1 MHRKRRG
8 WTIRLGLSTRVNL
21 LIYTL
26 IAVMLLVYLPTVR
39 SYLNLRRTFA
49 EARWDLDRQ
58 LLVRQ
63 FEFFAVRQA
72 AEYFDIAFAEDDSF
86 ELEAMAQGVN
96 RSLDAIR
103 AAAGTDTSV
112 ADRLDHMYS
121 RLKELGQLA
130 QEPADDSLLP
140 ARLKD
145 FRDLMATL
153 RNEQLPSLVDEIL
166 SQDGAAF
173 EDRLYAISGRLLLMP
188 FVELDPGRVLADA
201 EEAVAAATFAQYLQR
216 LIMQYQEFAFL
227 DGAWHK
233 LYLARGKAE
242 QAYEIWLA
250 GFDSSPETAPAIP
263 DDRMREVSRSYRE
276 LNRMGDKFAD
286 YSEVAS
292 EAEALSFYQAE
303 FEKLTDSTLSPALED
318 NFSRYEN
325 HLGASIKLVSR
336 RIDLAGYSL
345 AGFALFVATLALVSP
360 WLMSRWIVKPVGV
373 LTQATRRLGTG
384 DLSGQVVVQSTDEL
398 GELAACFNQ
407 MVVDLK
413 EAQDQLGRRERLVVL
428 GQLAGSVAHEI
439 RNPLGVMKNSIYF
452 LRLTQK
458 LKDQKAMQHL
468 GLIEDEIIQANRI
481 LTELLDYARDPTCQ
495 VEPLILQEAFYRAL
509 AEVEVPE
516 SVNVEHEL
524 EDEPLNVMGDSGQIT
539 RVLANFLRNAV
550 QAMPDGGVLSMVCR
564 RDGIDMIAEVGDTG
578 AGIADAEIDKIFE
591 PLYTGKAKGIG
602 LGLPLSLR
610 YAKLNGG
617 RIECESVVGEGS
629 VFRLLLPASS
639 DQGAEA

>member
-1 MHRKRRG
+1 M
-8 WTIRLGLSTRVNL
+8 

-26 IAVMLLVYLPTVR
+26 IAVMLLVYVPTVR
-39 SYLNLRRTFA
+39 SYLSLRRAFV
-49 EARWDLDRQ
+49 EARQDLDRQ
-58 LLVRQ
+58 LFVRR

-72 AEYFDIAFAEDDSF
+72 SEYFDIAFIGEDDT
-86 ELEAMAQGVN
+86 ELLAME
-96 RSLDAIR
+96 R
-103 AAAGTDTSV
+103 AASSSLEKFRAAFAGSETSDV
-112 ADRLDHMYS
+112 DDLDDVS
-121 RLKELGQLA
+121 RQLRELGRSPEKA
-130 QEPADDSLLP
+130 EPDSPLP
-140 ARLKD
+140 ARMTA
-145 FRDLMATL
+145 FRDSMATL
-153 RNEQLPSLVDEIL
+153 RNDRLPSVVDKIL
-166 SQDGAAF
+166 SEENSVF
-173 EDRLYAISGRLLLMP
+173 EDRLHTISGQLPLVP
-188 FVELDPGRVLADA
+188 FVELDAGAVRADA
-201 EEAVAAATFAQYLQR
+201 DEAIAAAAFVQHLQR
-216 LIMQYQEFAFL
+216 LILQYQEFAFL
-227 DGAWHK
+227 DGPWHK

-242 QAYEIWLA
+242 QAYEDWLA
-250 GFDSSPETAPAIP
+250 RVDSTPGAITAIP
-263 DDRMREVSRSYRE
+263 DDRMREVARSYRE
-276 LNRMGDKFAD
+276 LNRLGDRFVD
-286 YSEVAS
+286 VSETAS
-292 EAEALSFYQAE
+292 EADTLEFYQAE
-303 FEKLTDSTLSPALED
+303 LERLTDEALSLSLVD
-318 NFSRYEN
+318 VLDRYEG
-325 HLGASIKLVSR
+325 HLGTSIESLGSE
-336 RIDLAGYSL
+336 INLAGYAL
-345 AGFALFVATLALVSP
+345 AVFALFVLILALVSP
-360 WLMSRWIVKPVGV
+360 WFMSRWIVRPIGA
-373 LTQATRRLGTG
+373 LTLATRKLGTG

-495 VEPLILQEAFYRAL
+495 VEPLVLQEAFYRAL

-516 SVNVEHEL
+516 SVSVKHDL
-524 EDEPLNVMGDSGQIT
+524 EDEPLNVKGDNGQIA

-564 RDGIDMIAEVGDTG
+564 REGDDMIAEVSDTG
-578 AGIADAEIDKIFE
+578 IGIAEAEIAKIFE

-617 RIECESVVGEGS
+617 RIECESEFGEGS
-629 VFRLLLPASS
+629 VFRLLLPAA
-639 DQGAEA
+639 D